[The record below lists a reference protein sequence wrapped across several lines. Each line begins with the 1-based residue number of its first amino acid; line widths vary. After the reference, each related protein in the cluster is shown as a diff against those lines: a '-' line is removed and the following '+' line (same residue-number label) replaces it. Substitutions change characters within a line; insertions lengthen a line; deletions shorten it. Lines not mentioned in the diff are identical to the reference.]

1 MSAGL
6 ALLPIKMAI
15 AASVVVACSL
25 LAERTGPLIAAMIA
39 TLPISLGPVL
49 VFLALDHDAAF
60 VAGSALGT
68 LNANLAHAG
77 FVLSYV
83 FLAQRRATLP
93 SLAGALAVWVVG
105 LVVVRAL
112 SLSVL
117 PLTALTVLTF
127 AVVHR
132 LVRPYLSARATGP
145 VAISRYAI
153 PIRAGCVAA
162 LVGVVTV
169 AAERVGPLWSGVLA
183 GLPIVLSSLIVILQ
197 PRIGGKAAAAV
208 IGSGALGLL
217 GVALGLAVVNLMA
230 VPFGSWVALGSGL
243 AVPVVWNLLV
253 TGLSHR
259 LAP

>member
-15 AASVVVACSL
+15 AASVVVGCSL
-25 LAERTGPLIAAMIA
+25 LAERSGPLIAAMIA

-60 VAGSALGT
+60 IADSALGT
-68 LNANLAHAG
+68 LNANLSHAG

-83 FLAQRRATLP
+83 LLAQRRRTFA
-93 SLAGALAVWVVG
+93 SLVGALAVWVAG

-112 SLSVL
+112 ALPAL
-117 PLTALTVLTF
+117 PLAALTVVAF
-127 AVVHR
+127 VVVHM
-132 LVRPYLSARATGP
+132 LVRPYLSARASGP
-145 VAISRYAI
+145 VTISRYAL

-162 LVGVVTV
+162 LVGIVTV
-169 AAERVGPLWSGVLA
+169 AAERVGPIWSGVLA

-197 PRIGGKAAAAV
+197 PRIGGKATAAM

-217 GVALGLAVVNLMA
+217 GVALGLVVVNLMA

-243 AVPVVWNLLV
+243 AVPVVWNLIV
-253 TGLSHR
+253 TGFSRR